1 LLHVLSNM
9 EVLYAHGA
17 LDEQGRVCTC
27 LRIFADGSNVFAQAS
42 LFFAHPL
49 LLRNALHA

>member
-1 LLHVLSNM
+1 M

-27 LRIFADGSNVFAQAS
+27 LRIFADGIDT
-42 LFFAHPL
+42 
-49 LLRNALHA
+49 